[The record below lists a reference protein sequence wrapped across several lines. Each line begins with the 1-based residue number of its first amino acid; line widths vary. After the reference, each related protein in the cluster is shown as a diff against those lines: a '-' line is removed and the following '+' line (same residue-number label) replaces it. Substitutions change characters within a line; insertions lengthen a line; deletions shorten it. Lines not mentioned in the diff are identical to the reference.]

1 MLTLI
6 VTEAGGGG
14 RLEVIFTFLFMHVHD
29 FHLCITFIARQ
40 NNKAISIFE
49 KNMYEKNCDDKKRY
63 CLKTF

>member
-14 RLEVIFTFLFMHVHD
+14 KLEVIFTFLFMHVHD

-40 NNKAISIFE
+40 NNKAISIL
-49 KNMYEKNCDDKKRY
+49 KKICMRRIVMTR
-63 CLKTF
+63 KGIV